1 MILGG
6 MFSAILYKKK
16 KKLMYI
22 PYDTEKL
29 NN

>member
-6 MFSAILYKKK
+6 MFSAILYKKIV
-16 KKLMYI
+16 LMYL
-22 PYDTEKL
+22 PYDAEKL

>member
-16 KKLMYI
+16 KLMYI

-29 NN
+29 ND